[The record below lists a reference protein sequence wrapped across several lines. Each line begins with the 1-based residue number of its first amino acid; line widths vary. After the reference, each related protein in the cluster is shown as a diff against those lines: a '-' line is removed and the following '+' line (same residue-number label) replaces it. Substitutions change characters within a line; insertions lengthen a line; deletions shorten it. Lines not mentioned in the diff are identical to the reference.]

1 MKYGICTG
9 IENAGLV
16 KKLGYDY
23 IELSVTKTMGLAPE
37 AYAAGK
43 KALEESGLEAE
54 CFNILFPKT
63 MNFVDGRTTSLD
75 ELGAYLEKALAMVAD
90 LHGKVVVFGSG
101 KCRTCPPEVR
111 YLDAYKNLVK
121 ACRLTGEIAG
131 KYGIKVV
138 IEPLSRKE
146 TNMICTVAEGALLQ
160 QDVANEHIRRQR
172 LPVQPIWGHGP
183 CSGSR
188 RRGQKPDGMAVRPC
202 LSRAALECLRHLYA
216 GAAAG
221 LLHGGGWQR

>member
-1 MKYGICTG
+1 MRYGICTG

-23 IELSVTKTMGLAPE
+23 IELSVTKTMGLDPA

-43 KALEESGLEAE
+43 KALEESGIEAE

-63 MNFVDGRTTSLD
+63 MNFVDGKTTNLD
-75 ELGAYLEKALAMVAD
+75 ALEAYLEKAMAMIAD

-101 KCRTCPPEVR
+101 KCRTCPPEVK
-111 YLDAYKNLVK
+111 YLDAYENLVK

-131 KYGIKVV
+131 RYGIRVV

-146 TNMICTVAEGALLQ
+146 TNMVCTVAEGALLQ
-160 QDVANEHIRRQR
+160 RKVANENE
-172 LPVQPIWGHGP
+172 V
-183 CSGSR
+183 
-188 RRGQKPDGMAVRPC
+188 
-202 LSRAALECLRHLYA
+202 
-216 GAAAG
+216 
-221 LLHGGGWQR
+221 